1 MITKEKILGLV
12 QEHLLDSPHFLV
24 DFSVGFDNQIML
36 YIDGDE
42 NVSIEDC
49 VSLSRHVEFSLD
61 REEEDFA
68 LKVSSA
74 GIDMPLKLIRQ
85 YNKYIGKNLEI
96 RLVTGEEFLGRL
108 QAVNE
113 DTIEVVP
120 LQENPNQKKGTP
132 RKFVEGEVKK
142 LTLNQIQESKI
153 EITF

>member
-1 MITKEKILGLV
+1 
-12 QEHLLDSPHFLV
+12 
-24 DFSVGFDNQIML
+24 ML

>member
-12 QEHLLDSPHFLV
+12 QEHLLDSPQFLV
-24 DFSVGFDNQIML
+24 DFSVGSDNQIML